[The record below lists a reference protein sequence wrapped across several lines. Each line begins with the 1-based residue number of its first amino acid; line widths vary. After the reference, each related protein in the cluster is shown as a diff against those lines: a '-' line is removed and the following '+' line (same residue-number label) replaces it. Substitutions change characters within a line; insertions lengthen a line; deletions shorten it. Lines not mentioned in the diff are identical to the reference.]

1 MQLRVASA
9 IPQDRAANAD
19 RLAESCARQLT
30 RRAGPAARE
39 VPALDAEP
47 LSELELR
54 ELEGVLEQHRRKLN
68 RIDPGYGVFMSL
80 CVPRLLATIRQLQRD
95 LGEVRNERDDARA
108 LLHNLTG

>member
-1 MQLRVASA
+1 MSRFTGSGWRRA
-9 IPQDRAANAD
+9 RAASTEGKGMIGID
-19 RLAESCARQLT
+19 
-30 RRAGPAARE
+30 
-39 VPALDAEP
+39 DEP

-68 RIDPGYGVFMSL
+68 RIDPGYGVFMSF

-95 LGEVRNERDDARA
+95 LGELRNERDAARA